1 MQGIT
6 RLLLARWVRAAV
18 LLGPLTLH
26 AAMVSIDLPRM
37 ATVRG
42 DKVLLGQIA
51 HLTSQDLDTM
61 RRLTMLPLGS
71 IAHQVEGIQ
80 LDRTRLARW
89 IRSQTGLRDDDI
101 EWKGEASTY
110 ISYAR
115 TRLAPQVLIDTAQA
129 ALSEWLAQRTE
140 RFDIRPVSSAPALAI
155 PDDTTRLL
163 VKPIRHE
170 RPHARMHVT
179 VDVISSQGLVRTV
192 TLTFQVTA
200 HVKGLVAGQDLAAG
214 SQTAALLEERDIE
227 VTALAPHA
235 APLPAAQAAN
245 AAALQLKRGLKA
257 GELIQA
263 RDLEPVPAVQRGDW
277 ITLRLAQGDIQMES
291 RAEALQSGQPGQNI
305 RVKPTGSERSMLARV
320 TGRNMAEVSR

>member
-6 RLLLARWVRAAV
+6 RLPLASWARAAI

-26 AAMVSIDLPRM
+26 AAVVSIDMPRT

-42 DKVLLGQIA
+42 ETVRLGQVA

-71 IAHQVEGIQ
+71 IAHQAEGIQ
-80 LDRTRLARW
+80 LDRARLARW
-89 IRSQTGLRDDDI
+89 IRSQTGLRDHDI
-101 EWKGEASTY
+101 EWKGEASTH
-110 ISYAR
+110 ISYAQ
-115 TRLAPQVLIDTAQA
+115 TRLEPQLLIDTAQA
-129 ALSEWLAQRTE
+129 ALSEWLTQRTE
-140 RFDIRPVSSAPALAI
+140 RFHIRPVSSVPILALS
-155 PDDTTRLL
+155 DDTTRLL

-170 RPHARMHVT
+170 RPHTRMHVM
-179 VDVISSQGLVRTV
+179 VDVINSQGVVRTV
-192 TLTFQVTA
+192 TLAFQVTA
-200 HVKGLVAGQDLAAG
+200 HVKGLVAGQDMAAR
-214 SQTAALLEERDIE
+214 SQAAALLEERDIE

-235 APLPAAQAAN
+235 SPLPAAQAASV
-245 AAALQLKRGLKA
+245 AALQLKRSVKA
-257 GELIQA
+257 GEFIQT

-277 ITLRLAQGDIQMES
+277 ITLYLVQGDIRMQS

-305 RVKPTGSERSMLARV
+305 RVKPTGAEQSMLARV